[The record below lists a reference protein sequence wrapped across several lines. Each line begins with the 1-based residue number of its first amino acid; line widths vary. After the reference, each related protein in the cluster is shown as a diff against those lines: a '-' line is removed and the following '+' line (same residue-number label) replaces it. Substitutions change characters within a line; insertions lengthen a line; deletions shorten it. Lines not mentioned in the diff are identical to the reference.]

1 MSNNFIK
8 TIQEQLLINWD
19 SEHQKVLQRYMKWI
33 SKFYGL
39 RSPQITEIFRNLY
52 REIKL
57 FSIQEQINLAFEL
70 FDSDIFEDK
79 CFATMILHKL
89 VKKHLDVDFLD
100 NLKSQIEKNI
110 YDWANCDVLSSRVNT
125 NIVIKYPEAAQKI
138 VERKDSKF
146 MRLQRSA
153 CVSFVRL
160 GKTWNYN
167 EEIVSICST
176 TIQNPERF
184 VQLGTGWVLREL
196 SLSDLKLVEWFIK
209 DNYKY
214 FSREWLRYAVEK
226 MHPEKKIEI
235 LQYNK

>member
-79 CFATMILHKL
+79 CFTTMIL
-89 VKKHLDVDFLD
+89 
-100 NLKSQIEKNI
+100 
-110 YDWANCDVLSSRVNT
+110 
-125 NIVIKYPEAAQKI
+125 QKI
-138 VERKDSKF
+138 V
-146 MRLQRSA
+146 Q
-153 CVSFVRL
+153 
-160 GKTWNYN
+160 
-167 EEIVSICST
+167 
-176 TIQNPERF
+176 
-184 VQLGTGWVLREL
+184 
-196 SLSDLKLVEWFIK
+196 
-209 DNYKY
+209 
-214 FSREWLRYAVEK
+214 
-226 MHPEKKIEI
+226 
-235 LQYNK
+235 